1 MYDTRVKI
9 IFLKKGLNNS
19 IEQYPSR
26 HHTPAHDSTEQQD
39 TTRRGAVAAHGDVDN
54 IFRFELRDVSIG
66 RLGIL
71 THTEIH
77 FYPTSIRT
85 VVSLAPSSNQ
95 SSRQKRSFGKEK
107 TE

>member
-66 RLGIL
+66 RLGIF
-71 THTEIH
+71 TPK
-77 FYPTSIRT
+77 YTSILSGR
-85 VVSLAPSSNQ
+85 VSCAIIQIAREDKSA
-95 SSRQKRSFGKEK
+95 FGKEK